1 MDALYKFRVII
12 NDNILFNDFIMQLN
26 LIFRKITNFNDIYTG
41 INKLITKFVII
52 KLNIKNEEEHRD
64 EIIKYVYDKY
74 ITNGYVFHSINN
86 VYKDQIIK
94 NGFIPQEYNNLYPK
108 FVKIKD
114 IVKNDIISKD
124 FSVNSVSFTDNFEMA
139 YFYAEH
145 SPLYF
150 YELLCENKFIK
161 KEEDKKAFIYNDYEG
176 CMKNVNKLINV
187 LELNDENSK
196 YLKGVVD
203 EEWKLINKTDSRPTV
218 MAVKR
223 SLVLK
228 NKDVESINI
237 NKILESRDL
246 KLSEA
251 IADIIDNRFEA
262 VEFSDKLEA
271 KDILFIELPNY
282 KTFVKEEKVVK
293 KEEYPKEEKK
303 DIGNYNNDFGKA
315 SILILVGA
323 ILITLGVIITIIMTM
338 VGG

>member
-1 MDALYKFRVII
+1 MVTEVRPLQSSKAAYPMLVTELGMTVFGHPAISVLVFVSMMALLLPRESYTVFP
-12 NDNILFNDFIMQLN
+12 LSTTELN
-26 LIFRKITNFNDIYTG
+26 
-41 INKLITKFVII
+41 
-52 KLNIKNEEEHRD
+52 
-64 EIIKYVYDKY
+64 
-74 ITNGYVFHSINN
+74 
-86 VYKDQIIK
+86 
-94 NGFIPQEYNNLYPK
+94 
-108 FVKIKD
+108 KIKAAKYL
-114 IVKNDIISKD
+114 IEASKD
-124 FSVNSVSFTDNFEMA
+124 
-139 YFYAEH
+139 
-145 SPLYF
+145 
-150 YELLCENKFIK
+150 I
-161 KEEDKKAFIYNDYEG
+161 DKGHFPQYHD
-176 CMKNVNKLINV
+176 
-187 LELNDENSK
+187 
-196 YLKGVVD
+196 
-203 EEWKLINKTDSRPTV
+203 
-218 MAVKR
+218 AV
-223 SLVLK
+223 
-228 NKDVESINI
+228 KDVESINI

>member
-1 MDALYKFRVII
+1 
-12 NDNILFNDFIMQLN
+12 
-26 LIFRKITNFNDIYTG
+26 
-41 INKLITKFVII
+41 
-52 KLNIKNEEEHRD
+52 
-64 EIIKYVYDKY
+64 
-74 ITNGYVFHSINN
+74 
-86 VYKDQIIK
+86 
-94 NGFIPQEYNNLYPK
+94 
-108 FVKIKD
+108 
-114 IVKNDIISKD
+114 
-124 FSVNSVSFTDNFEMA
+124 
-139 YFYAEH
+139 
-145 SPLYF
+145 
-150 YELLCENKFIK
+150 
-161 KEEDKKAFIYNDYEG
+161 
-176 CMKNVNKLINV
+176 
-187 LELNDENSK
+187 
-196 YLKGVVD
+196 
-203 EEWKLINKTDSRPTV
+203 

-228 NKDVESINI
+228 DKDVESINI
-237 NKILESRDL
+237 NKILESKDL
-246 KLSEA
+246 ELSEA